1 MYLTVF
7 LWGLFIFFSILK
19 FNFEN
24 LLVCGVAFTLTF
36 SNLYGYYQCSRDAQ
50 ERVKNVLTQGAVN
63 VLSGGLGSFFSRA
76 VAGGATAPAPTS
88 STSLPAV

>member
-1 MYLTVF
+1 M
-7 LWGLFIFFSILK
+7 
-19 FNFEN
+19 
-24 LLVCGVAFTLTF
+24 LTF

-76 VAGGATAPAPTS
+76 VAGGATAPVAA
-88 STSLPAV
+88 STSTTNLPAV